1 MNLRWGRRRALHDIE
16 RELGKADP
24 RLEELFFLFTSLASG
39 EQMPKTE
46 KIATRPP
53 RSASRHLRTL
63 IAWAITSYITGS
75 RLLLRPW
82 SYPMTFGMGG
92 GLDARDDDR
101 AS

>member
-39 EQMPKTE
+39 EQMPETE
-46 KIATRPP
+46 KIVTRPL

-63 IAWAITSYITGS
+63 IAWAVTSCITGS
-75 RLLLRPW
+75 RLLLRTW
-82 SYPMTFGMGG
+82 SYPMPAVPGR
-92 GLDARDDDR
+92 RDPPR
-101 AS
+101 G